1 MSMRR
6 PGESEPQI
14 KVTDID
20 AAPRDIVPDERR
32 LMMEI
37 PPEVLAEMDQ
47 RQAARDRASE
57 AAAREAANVRAQAR
71 AAVPPSVDR
80 RQQISI
86 TPRQLDALNQARKF
100 MEQGGIDAPRGK
112 ITRWIAET
120 FNAGDY
126 RAEEQK
132 VLNRLKDEIRAASER
147 NPSKPVEEL
156 DRITNIVQAIKI
168 LESFTSIR
176 EI

>member
-1 MSMRR
+1 MRR

-20 AAPRDIVPDERR
+20 AAPRDVVPDERR
-32 LMMEI
+32 VMMEM

-47 RQAARDRASE
+47 RQAARDRASD

-71 AAVPPSVDR
+71 AAVPPSMDR
-80 RQQISI
+80 RQHITVTVGQI
-86 TPRQLDALNQARKF
+86 DAMNQARKF

-112 ITRWIAET
+112 ITRWLAET

-132 VLNRLKDEIRAASER
+132 VLNRLKDEIRAVSER

-156 DRITNIVQAIKI
+156 DRITNIAQALKI
-168 LESFTSIR
+168 LESFISR
-176 EI
+176 SER

>member
-1 MSMRR
+1 MRR

-20 AAPRDIVPDERR
+20 AAPRDVVPDERR
-32 LMMEI
+32 VMMEM

-47 RQAARDRASE
+47 RQAARDRASD
-57 AAAREAANVRAQAR
+57 AAAREASNVRAQAR

-80 RQQISI
+80 RQRITVTVGQI
-86 TPRQLDALNQARKF
+86 DAMNQARKF

-132 VLNRLKDEIRAASER
+132 VLNRLKDEIRAVSER

-156 DRITNIVQAIKI
+156 DRITNIAQALKI
-168 LESFTSIR
+168 LESFISR
-176 EI
+176 SER

>member
-20 AAPRDIVPDERR
+20 AAPRDVVPDERR
-32 LMMEI
+32 VMMEM

-47 RQAARDRASE
+47 RQAALDRASE
-57 AAAREAANVRAQAR
+57 AAAREAANVRAKAR
-71 AAVPPSVDR
+71 AAVPPSTDR
-80 RQQISI
+80 RQRITVTVGQI
-86 TPRQLDALNQARKF
+86 DAMNQARKF

-112 ITRWIAET
+112 ITRWLAET

-132 VLNRLKDEIRAASER
+132 VLNRLKDEIRAVSER

-156 DRITNIVQAIKI
+156 DRITNIAQALKI
-168 LESFTSIR
+168 LESFISR
-176 EI
+176 SER